1 MLSWIRFPCARP
13 LTTIL
18 ALQMSALVVGC
29 LSDKAK
35 SVEPPATCSK
45 AGDSCTFSP
54 GKLGLCIESTG
65 GNGSGSLVC
74 QSQH

>member
-1 MLSWIRFPCARP
+1 MLFWSRSSVGSFSK
-13 LTTIL
+13 IL
-18 ALQMSALVVGC
+18 LLHVMMLFVGC

-35 SVEPPATCSK
+35 SIEPPATCMK

-54 GKLGLCIESTG
+54 GKLGTCVEAAG
-65 GNGSGSLVC
+65 GNTSLVC

>member
-1 MLSWIRFPCARP
+1 MLFWLRSSVAPFS
-13 LTTIL
+13 TIL
-18 ALQMSALVVGC
+18 LLHATVLVVGC

-35 SVEPPATCSK
+35 SIEPPATCVK

-54 GKLGLCIESTG
+54 GKLGTCVETVG
-65 GNGSGSLVC
+65 GNTSLVC

>member
-1 MLSWIRFPCARP
+1 MLPCIRFPCAQR
-13 LTTIL
+13 LTIVL
-18 ALQMSALVVGC
+18 ALQASAVTVGC

-35 SVEPPATCSK
+35 SAEPPATCAK

-65 GNGSGSLVC
+65 GNGSGSLIC

>member
-1 MLSWIRFPCARP
+1 MLFRSRASIRPCS
-13 LTTIL
+13 TIL
-18 ALQMSALVVGC
+18 LLHVTVLAIGC

-35 SVEPPATCSK
+35 SIEPPAMCVK

-54 GKLGLCIESTG
+54 GKLGTCVETAG
-65 GNGSGSLVC
+65 GNTSLVC

>member
-1 MLSWIRFPCARP
+1 MLFWSRSSVGP
-13 LTTIL
+13 LSTIL
-18 ALQMSALVVGC
+18 LLHGTALEVGC

-35 SVEPPATCSK
+35 NIEPPATCMK

-54 GKLGLCIESTG
+54 GKLGTCVKAAG
-65 GNGSGSLVC
+65 GNTSLVC

>member
-1 MLSWIRFPCARP
+1 MLFWSRAPVRLFC
-13 LTTIL
+13 TIL
-18 ALQMSALVVGC
+18 LWHVTVLVIGC

-35 SVEPPATCSK
+35 SIEPPATCAK

-54 GKLGLCIESTG
+54 GKLGTCVEPSG
-65 GNGSGSLVC
+65 GNTSLVC